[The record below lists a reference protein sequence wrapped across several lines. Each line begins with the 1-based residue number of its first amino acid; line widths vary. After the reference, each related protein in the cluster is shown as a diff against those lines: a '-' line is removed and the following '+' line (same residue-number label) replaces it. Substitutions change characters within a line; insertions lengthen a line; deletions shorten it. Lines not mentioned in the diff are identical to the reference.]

1 MGQDTWKKPTRFARV
16 PAIFTGAGRLRPLRS
31 VSTDRPNPLPGAE
44 WQQARLESLQVL
56 QTDFLLADL
65 CVALL
70 LCDRIR
76 QPDCR

>member
-1 MGQDTWKKPTRFARV
+1 MGHDTWKKPTRFARV
-16 PAIFTGAGRLRPLRS
+16 PEMFTGAGRPRPLRS
-31 VSTDRPNPLPGAE
+31 VSTDRLNPLPGAE
-44 WQQARLESLQVL
+44 WQHAGLESLQL
-56 QTDFLLADL
+56 PQTVFPLADL